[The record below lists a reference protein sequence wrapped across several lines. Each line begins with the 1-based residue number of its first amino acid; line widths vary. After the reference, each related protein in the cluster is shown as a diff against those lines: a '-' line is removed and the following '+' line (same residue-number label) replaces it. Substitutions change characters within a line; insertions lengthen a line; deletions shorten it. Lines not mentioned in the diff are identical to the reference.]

1 MTYRGHKEGRSRFV
15 KNYESKAPTEMA
27 NNVISRV
34 GCSVTQCFVSL
45 NDQQYFIDWL
55 GQSILLSQV
64 SQIVKGSLKQAE
76 HLILDSKGSAII
88 HSIFR

>member
-1 MTYRGHKEGRSRFV
+1 
-15 KNYESKAPTEMA
+15 MA
-27 NNVISRV
+27 NNMISRV
-34 GCSVTQCFVSL
+34 GCSVTQSFVSL